1 MKLTVTYSRT
11 LQLKQYE
18 PLTVSATLENIEC
31 KDNVEK
37 TVAEYALK
45 LENAVDKQLLEKYNS
60 EYAYKTDQASGI
72 DFM

>member
-18 PLTVSATLENIEC
+18 PLTISATLENIEC
-31 KDNVEK
+31 KDSVEG